1 VSYQAENEL
10 QNSKRRH
17 LNDVSELLQFLDAQK
32 PPKEP
37 PERKEKAFKFKRP
50 GPLSVSAQALVI
62 YLRFGRLDS
71 DRNKWLKPLEVLKR
85 TGVRPSA
92 QSNIITRWRRRGFRV
107 ESHIGRRGKQQL
119 LN

>member
-32 PPKEP
+32 PPKKP
-37 PERKEKAFKFKRP
+37 QERKLKPFKFKRP
-50 GPLSVSAQALVI
+50 GPLSVSVQALVI
-62 YLRFGRLDS
+62 YLRFGRLYS
-71 DRNKWLKPLEVLKR
+71 DKIRWLRPMEVLKR

-92 QSNIITRWRRRGFRV
+92 QCNIIKRWRRRGFRV

>member
-37 PERKEKAFKFKRP
+37 PERK
-50 GPLSVSAQALVI
+50 
-62 YLRFGRLDS
+62 
-71 DRNKWLKPLEVLKR
+71 
-85 TGVRPSA
+85 
-92 QSNIITRWRRRGFRV
+92 
-107 ESHIGRRGKQQL
+107 
-119 LN
+119 